1 MLSIEVL
8 MTDRAIQSLET
19 ESSSTGTRGA
29 CRGKSEKAAE
39 AERASCEP
47 AAPHHD
53 DHVTRLSPEA
63 FEAFREQ
70 LETGE
75 TDPQVLEARERLVK
89 LKPVW
94 NE

>member
-1 MLSIEVL
+1 
-8 MTDRAIQSLET
+8 MTDRAILSLEA
-19 ESSSTGTRGA
+19 ESSSTATCAA
-29 CRGKSEKAAE
+29 CCEKPEKAVVAE
-39 AERASCEP
+39 GSRCEP
-47 AAPHHD
+47 TASHHD

-75 TDPQVLEARERLVK
+75 KDPQVLEARERLVK

-94 NE
+94 HQ

>member
-1 MLSIEVL
+1 MPNR
-8 MTDRAIQSLET
+8 TIQRFET
-19 ESSSTGTRGA
+19 ETSSKAAGSASRE
-29 CRGKSEKAAE
+29 KPEKAAE
-39 AERASCEP
+39 GAGVASQ
-47 AAPHHD
+47 APHHD

-75 TDPQVLEARERLVK
+75 TDPQVLEARERLMK

-94 NE
+94 QE

>member
-1 MLSIEVL
+1 MPNR
-8 MTDRAIQSLET
+8 TIQRFET
-19 ESSSTGTRGA
+19 ETTS
-29 CRGKSEKAAE
+29 KAAGSASRE
-39 AERASCEP
+39 KPEMAAAEGARVASEV
-47 AAPHHD
+47 PHHD

-94 NE
+94 QE

>member
-1 MLSIEVL
+1 
-8 MTDRAIQSLET
+8 MTNCAIQSLET
-19 ESSSTGTRGA
+19 ESSSTATRAA
-29 CRGKSEKAAE
+29 CREKPEKAAA
-39 AERASCEP
+39 AEGSRCESE
-47 AAPHHD
+47 APHHD

-75 TDPQVLEARERLVK
+75 NDPLVLEARERLVK

-94 NE
+94 HQ

>member
-1 MLSIEVL
+1 MPN
-8 MTDRAIQSLET
+8 RAIQSLET
-19 ESSSTGTRGA
+19 ESSSTATCAA
-29 CRGKSEKAAE
+29 CRGKSEKVAE
-39 AERASCEP
+39 AEGASCEP

-63 FEAFREQ
+63 FETFREQ

-75 TDPQVLEARERLVK
+75 KDPQVLEARERLMN

-94 NE
+94 HE